1 MEEYLYRFDFFNDA
15 FPPKLVL
22 RRYPVQRVTEFG
34 GKWVVVSNYDEL
46 DPVTGELV
54 YDNTKFEHV
63 IFGECSSFVMTEEF
77 FKKESRRL
85 KKLVFSHHKKQWA
98 CETVEK
104 ALASFVWRKKKQ
116 LERAERWVDLASQ
129 ALQLVAEMDDKYSK
143 EANERAQLVLKR
155 SGTFLDD

>member
-1 MEEYLYRFDFFNDA
+1 MEYLYRFDFFNDA

-22 RRYPVQRVTEFG
+22 RRYPVQRVTKFR
-34 GKWVVVSNYDEL
+34 GKWVIVSNYDEL
-46 DPVTGELV
+46 DPVTGKLLHVDSGAAIEL
-54 YDNTKFEHV
+54 
-63 IFGECSSFVMTEEF
+63 FGEGPSYVEDEYSFKRT
-77 FKKESRRL
+77 SRRL
-85 KKLVFSHHKKQWA
+85 KKLVFSDHKKQWA

-116 LERAERWVDLASQ
+116 LERAERWVVLAAR

>member
-22 RRYPVQRVTEFG
+22 RRYPVQRVTKFG
-34 GKWVVVSNYDEL
+34 GKWVIVSNYDEL
-46 DPVTGELV
+46 DPVTGEIS
-54 YDNTKFEHV
+54 HV
-63 IFGECSSFVMTEEF
+63 DSAAEVLFGDGPSYVEDDFSFKRM
-77 FKKESRRL
+77 SRRH

-116 LERAERWVDLASQ
+116 LERAERWADLAAR
-129 ALQLVAEMDDKYSK
+129 ALQLVSEMDDKYSQV
-143 EANERAQLVLKR
+143 ANDRAQLALKR